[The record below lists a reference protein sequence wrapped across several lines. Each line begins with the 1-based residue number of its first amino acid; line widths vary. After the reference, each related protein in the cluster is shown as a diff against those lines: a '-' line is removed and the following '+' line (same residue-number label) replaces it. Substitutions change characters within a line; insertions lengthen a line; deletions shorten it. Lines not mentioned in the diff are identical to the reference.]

1 MALTIT
7 KDRNIERMVQII
19 PFLIHSLTYRLPPHR
34 VPIAVD
40 GICPPA
46 RTKWRGQRYH
56 TLYTKAMKKA
66 FFAKKQFWFCYDL
79 VVVVASGRIV
89 FVITAT
95 IFSLNLNS
103 PPVCFARVINSDQP
117 SSRRQSQRV
126 LCLFVFVYL
135 YLCICICVFVFVYLY
150 LRICIFAFVIVYL

>member
-1 MALTIT
+1 MGLTIT
-7 KDRNIERMVQII
+7 KDKNIERMLQII

-46 RTKWRGQRYH
+46 RTKWRGQRYD
-56 TLYTKAMKKA
+56 TLYTKATKKA
-66 FFAKKQFWFCYDL
+66 FFCYDL
-79 VVVVASGRIV
+79 VVVVASGRNV

-103 PPVCFARVINSDQP
+103 PPVCFARVINSD
-117 SSRRQSQRV
+117 
-126 LCLFVFVYL
+126 
-135 YLCICICVFVFVYLY
+135 
-150 LRICIFAFVIVYL
+150 